1 MSGVGAE
8 PMPGFRVASARQ
20 AVKRKRR
27 SGSVRLGLPILVTV
41 LLYGFPCTA
50 ETDEPAWRPVVAAF
64 HVHSNVSAEGEALDQ
79 LAVEAKASGIDAII
93 FSDNFLLHYEYG
105 LFPLRGVIRRTVELP
120 SVLTIGVDR
129 YLAEM
134 REAGLR
140 HPDVMLIPGV
150 EVVPHYYWTGS
161 IFSKDLTMHD
171 AQKNVLVLG
180 LPRADDYDRMPAAGN
195 YASYEYGLPTIIGL
209 SPILLIPPGIWMLN
223 RRVNRKVRV
232 GWTVMVVRE
241 RRVAS
246 GIALLALAGVLLIN
260 NYPFAVPL
268 YDVYQDG
275 SGLRPHQDLIT
286 YVREH
291 GGLTV
296 WSMPEARDFSRHDYG
311 RLGMVTVKTDPYPE
325 ALLKTSGYVGFGAV
339 YEDTVIVTGPGGVW
353 DAALMAYLEGRRG
366 NPPWG
371 VGEVAYHKTDSA
383 GKRLDN
389 VETVLWVK
397 ERTPAAL
404 LDAFAKGRMY
414 AIERR
419 KDYGLVLNEFSVTS
433 EETGQSAIS
442 GETLEAPANAPFRVR
457 VEVSSTDG
465 QRRPVLVQVIR
476 SGLVMS
482 STTEITPFSVQ
493 LRDVVPQG
501 TGGYF
506 RLLIGAA
513 AHRIV
518 SNPIF
523 VRSRGSLTGALP

>member
-1 MSGVGAE
+1 MRSI
-8 PMPGFRVASARQ
+8 RRQ
-20 AVKRKRR
+20 AEW
-27 SGSVRLGLPILVTV
+27 VRVTLGV
-41 LLYGFPCTA
+41 LLALLLWASDGAPG
-50 ETDEPAWRPVVAAF
+50 TDGPPWRPVVAAV
-64 HVHSNVSAEGEALDQ
+64 HVHSSVSEKGAAFDT

-180 LPRADDYDRMPAAGN
+180 LPRVDDYDRMPAAGN
-195 YASYEYGLPTIIGL
+195 HASYEYGWNTVGLLWPIALVLPAIW
-209 SPILLIPPGIWMLN
+209 LIN
-223 RRVNRKVRV
+223 RRVDRRLGA
-232 GWTVMVVRE
+232 GWTFMVVRE
-241 RRVAS
+241 RRPAPGV
-246 GIALLALAGVLLIN
+246 ALLALAVLLLVN
-260 NYPFAVPL
+260 NYPFGTPL
-268 YDVYQDG
+268 YDTYSDEN
-275 SGLRPHQDLIT
+275 GLRPYQGLIE
-286 YVREH
+286 YVRQR
-291 GGLTV
+291 GGV
-296 WSMPEARDFSRHDYG
+296 AIWSMPEARDFSRHGYG
-311 RLGMVTVKTDPYPE
+311 PLGVVTVKTDPYPE
-325 ALLKTSGYVGFGAV
+325 ALLKTSDYAGFGAV
-339 YEDTVIVTGPGGVW
+339 YEDTVTVTDPGGVW
-353 DAALMAYLEGRRG
+353 DAALMAYLEGHRG

-371 VGEVAYHKTDSA
+371 VGEVAYHGTDSA

-397 ERTPAAL
+397 ERSQAAL
-404 LDAFAKGRMY
+404 LDALAKGRMY
-414 AIERR
+414 ALERR
-419 KDYGLVLNEFSVTS
+419 KDYGLVLKEFSLTS
-433 EETGQSAIS
+433 EETGQSLIS

-465 QRRPVLVQVIR
+465 QRRSVSVQVIR
-476 SGLVMS
+476 SGLVLS
-482 STTEITPFSVQ
+482 STTETTPFSVH

-501 TGGYF
+501 PGGYF
-506 RLLIGAA
+506 RLLIGSAD
-513 AHRIV
+513 HRIV

-523 VRSRGSLTGALP
+523 VRSRASLTGALP